1 MTAKAEN
8 LTRKISPAAPTVSAG
23 YGRALFEHAVA
34 RGADPAT
41 LLAGAGLE
49 ASALDDQEAR
59 LPLDRF
65 LALIRTAKALCDS
78 PALVLEFCQASR
90 FEAFS
95 LVGLICQAA
104 ETMGEALQQLNR
116 YQRLVTEAGGG
127 GERFKLER
135 EGGALWMVD
144 QRPAPAS
151 FPELTELAFGRFV
164 CEVAR
169 HYGDGLPFVQAIEVA
184 HARPAHAEAY
194 ERILRAPVRFEAGRN
209 AMRID
214 EAWLSVKTHA
224 PNRYVFG
231 IFNERADALLERL
244 SRETTVRGQVEA
256 MLAPRLHMGDAAMA
270 AVASGLG
277 MSRQTLYRRLKAE
290 GTGFEAIVDGLRRDL
305 AEGYLESERLSVNE
319 TAYLLGFSDPSAFSR
334 AYKRWTGRSPARR
347 G

>member
-1 MTAKAEN
+1 MTAKTRN
-8 LTRKISPAAPTVSAG
+8 LTLAITPAAPTVSAG
-23 YGRALFEHAVA
+23 YGRALFDHAVA

-49 ASALDDQEAR
+49 AGALDDQDGR

-65 LALIRTAKALCDS
+65 LALIRTAKASCDA
-78 PALVLEFCQASR
+78 PALVLEFCEASR

-116 YQRLVTEAGGG
+116 YQRLVTEAGGD
-127 GERFKLER
+127 GERFKLVR
-135 EGGALWMVD
+135 EGDALWMVD
-144 QRPAPAS
+144 QRPAPTS

-169 HYGDGLPFVQAIEVA
+169 HYGEEASFVQAVEVA

-214 EAWLSVKTHA
+214 EAWLSVTTHA

-231 IFNERADALLERL
+231 IFNDRADALLERL
-244 SRETTVRGQVEA
+244 SRERTVRGRVEA
-256 MLAPRLHMGDAAMA
+256 LLAARLHMGEAAMA
-270 AVASGLG
+270 EVAGRLG

-290 GTGFEAIVDGLRRDL
+290 GTGFDAIVDDLRRDL
-305 AEGYLESERLSVNE
+305 ADGYLESERLSVNE

-334 AYKRWTGRSPARR
+334 AYKRWTGRSPTRR